1 MDLYFKT
8 AFLILLSFITFAFA
22 GTVPWA
28 FTTFLTGILVLLA
41 VLIIRRGFMI
51 TRPFKI
57 AAAGFLLLIIYTF
70 IQGLSYTNIL
80 LPVPPYPA
88 SVMPLFTF
96 EHISIFLSWFA
107 VFTIAVN
114 IPHKFKDTK
123 LLLIFIIVITLL
135 TAVLHG
141 ALRGDYLALFTK
153 IKGGVGPF
161 INRNNGGLF
170 LFLGSMATLTML
182 LTGFA
187 EKYKYTDQNK
197 LQQFRYKQIALI
209 VLTLIMFTA
218 TVFSR
223 SRGAMLAI
231 FNGLLFYSVL
241 FSLFI
246 PHTIQRKLIFTLITI
261 ISFTAIGFTAYAY
274 RQEISSFAQRSTTI
288 SMDIRQDM
296 YKGALK
302 ALKQRPYFGYGLG
315 TVPVMITNYTDMK
328 LTQHIQ
334 QLHNDPLELL
344 LGIGFVAFTPLALLV
359 IWFFISILRH
369 IQKHSRR
376 KRIFVFGIVSAML
389 AFMISDFFDFHF
401 DIPACAAAFFAMA
414 GLLCNETFYPQHHT
428 RQPLGYISLSLMIIV
443 FAASLYIP
451 FQKTAAWR
459 QINFGRGLKF
469 EAQSTSYQNALNNYP
484 SPRYALKL
492 ALAYY
497 NHSLSKDITPQEKL
511 QLRAQAHELAETYL
525 KKYPRDKE
533 LSKVYQRTL

>member
-1 MDLYFKT
+1 MDLYFKS
-8 AFLILLSFITFAFA
+8 AFLILLLFVTLAFA

-28 FTTFLTGILVLLA
+28 FTTFLTGILALLA
-41 VLIIRRGFMI
+41 VLIIRRGLMI

-57 AAAGFLLLIIYTF
+57 AAAAFIFLIIYTC
-70 IQGLSYTNIL
+70 IQGLLYTNIL
-80 LPVPPYPA
+80 LPVPAYPA

-96 EHISIFLSWFA
+96 EHVSVFLSWFA
-107 VFTIAVN
+107 VFSIAAN
-114 IPHKFKDTK
+114 LPHKFKDTK
-123 LLLIFIIVITLL
+123 LLLVFILL
-135 TAVLHG
+135 IALFTAVLQG
-141 ALRGDYLALFTK
+141 ALRGDYLALFSK

-161 INRNNGGLF
+161 VNRNNGGLF
-170 LFLGSMATLTML
+170 LFLGSMASLTIL

-187 EKYKYTDQNK
+187 EKAKYIEQNK
-197 LQQFRYKQIALI
+197 LQQFRYKQTALI

-218 TVFSR
+218 TIFSR
-223 SRGAMLAI
+223 SRGAMLAVLS
-231 FNGLLFYSVL
+231 GLFFYSVL
-241 FSLFI
+241 ISLFI
-246 PHTIQRKLIFTLITI
+246 PHEAKQKLFFLILTF
-261 ISFTAIGFTAYAY
+261 ISFASIGFTAYSY
-274 RQEISSFAQRSTTI
+274 REEISAFAQRSTTI

-296 YKGALK
+296 YEGALK
-302 ALKQRPYFGYGLG
+302 AIKERPYFGYGVG

-344 LGIGFVAFTPLALLV
+344 LGIGFVPYIPLALLV
-359 IWFFISILRH
+359 IWFFISVLRH

-376 KRIFVFGIVSAML
+376 KRIFVFGIASALL

-401 DIPACAAAFFAMA
+401 DIPACAAAFFTMA

-428 RQPLGYISLSLMIIV
+428 RQPLGYISITLLIV
-443 FAASLYIP
+443 IFAASLYIP

-469 EAQSTSYQNALNNYP
+469 EAQTAAYQNALNAYP

-497 NHSLSKDITPQEKL
+497 NHSLIKDITPEEKL
-511 QLRAQAHELAETYL
+511 HLRTQAHQLAETYL
-525 KKYPRDKE
+525 KKYPREKE
-533 LSKVYQRTL
+533 LSKLYMRTL